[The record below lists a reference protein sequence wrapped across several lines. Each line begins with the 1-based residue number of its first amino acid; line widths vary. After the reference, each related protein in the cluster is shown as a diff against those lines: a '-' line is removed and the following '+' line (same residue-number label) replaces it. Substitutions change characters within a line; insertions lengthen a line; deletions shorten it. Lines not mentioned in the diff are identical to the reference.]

1 MAEYLIEYI
10 DKADRLAKIEYQ
22 EKTLKRQMLHDNFTS
37 TGGVM
42 TFIDPIPPT
51 PEQIAEQLAEKIESE
66 AMAKADT
73 LIDAISNLADA
84 KVFLKRLCARLIKK
98 GILP

>member
-1 MAEYLIEYI
+1 MEARYI
-10 DKADRLAKIEYQ
+10 QEYQ
-22 EKTLKRQMLHDNFTS
+22 NGILVNR
-37 TGGVM
+37 
-42 TFIDPIPPT
+42 IPY
-51 PEQIAEQLAEKIESE
+51 EVSDAELAEEAEEK

-98 GILP
+98 GLLP